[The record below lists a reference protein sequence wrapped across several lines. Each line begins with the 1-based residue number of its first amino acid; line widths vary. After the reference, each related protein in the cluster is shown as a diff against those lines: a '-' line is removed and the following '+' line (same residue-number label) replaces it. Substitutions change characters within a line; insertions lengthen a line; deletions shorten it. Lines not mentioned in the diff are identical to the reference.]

1 MWKLIESYLGVGLS
15 IQITFLFE
23 DNNSMQKY
31 VQTN

>member
-1 MWKLIESYLGVGLS
+1 MWKLIESYLGVDLS